1 MDKNTRKDILEN
13 IEELGIINI
22 SASEQLNTEMPS
34 LAVDLT
40 KEAYRTID
48 FKDISKRIDEDV
60 MKYKKHKNAVVFY
73 HT

>member
-22 SASEQLNTEMPS
+22 SASEQLNTEMLS

-40 KEAYRTID
+40 KETYATID
-48 FKDISKRIDEDV
+48 FKDISRRIDEDV
-60 MKYKKHKNAVVFY
+60 RKH
-73 HT
+73 TQP